1 MVADFPF
8 INLIVP
14 LPPLVSLYE
23 KVTAGI
29 FAQRADTVTPEP
41 FLAEL
46 TPNHSSAK
54 GELVASPKL

>member
-8 INLIVP
+8 INVIVP

-29 FAQRADTVTPEP
+29 FVQCAITVTPEP
-41 FLAEL
+41 FLAKF
-46 TPNHSSAK
+46 TPSDSPAK